1 MIACRSKSAFVP
13 IVFVSSL
20 LLISQAQT
28 IPRPQ
33 EVELAQR
40 QERGKQIY
48 LKGQSNGGEISAVLG
63 NGGDF
68 SAALFPC
75 ANCHGPRGAG
85 TSEGGLR
92 PPPINWT
99 ALSSARRS
107 AMTGQSRGPYNE
119 KSLTLAISAGI
130 DPSGHKLHPGMPRYK
145 LTHGQAADL
154 LAYLRVLGDSLDR
167 GLTVDTI
174 RVGTALPMT
183 GPIAQVGEDIK
194 RVLVGYFAEV
204 NAQGGIYGRRL
215 ELVVADSEADS
226 AKTAE
231 ATRKLVESDGV
242 FALVGSFEPGDN
254 RVNDEFLH
262 KNEVPLIGPLTF
274 SPRSISAT
282 NRQTFY
288 LLPSFFDQARTL
300 VDFAVSGKSQ
310 VKGTARPKLAAVC
323 SSGGFEQD
331 ALAGLKAQAKA
342 YAIELSSEHRF
353 VDGQIA
359 AKDIVSAL
367 SDERPD
373 CLFFFGGGNDLL
385 SLEREM
391 KRRGLYVRLLTCAA
405 MVGEAAFQLSG
416 AVAAQ
421 TYLSYPASPPDED
434 EFLEFETMLRKAG
447 IPLRSGPLQ
456 AVAYGA
462 AKVLVEAIK
471 DAGRQLSRPALVSS
485 LERLQNFRT
494 GVLFPVSFNANR
506 RVGSTTSCIV
516 GIDLARKQFVRLSKT
531 E

>member
-1 MIACRSKSAFVP
+1 MIACGSKSTVS
-13 IVFVSSL
+13 IVFASFVL
-20 LLISQAQT
+20 LVSQAQT

-33 EVELAQR
+33 EGELTRSQ
-40 QERGKQIY
+40 QRGKQIY
-48 LKGQSNGGEISAVLG
+48 LKGQSDDGEVSAVLG

-68 SAALFPC
+68 SGALFPC
-75 ANCHGPRGAG
+75 VNCHGPRGAG
-85 TSEGGLR
+85 TSEAGLR
-92 PPPINWT
+92 PPPITWT

-119 KSLTLAISAGI
+119 KSLALAITAGI

-145 LTHGQAADL
+145 LTHSQAADL
-154 LAYLRVLGDSLDR
+154 LAYLRILGDSLDP
-167 GLTVDTI
+167 GLSADTI

-183 GPIAQVGEDIK
+183 GQIGHVGEDIK
-194 RVLVGYFAEV
+194 RVLAAYFAEV
-204 NAQGGIYGRRL
+204 NGQGGIYGRRL

-231 ATRKLVESDGV
+231 ATRRLVERDGV

-262 KNEVPLIGPLTF
+262 KNEVPLIGPVTF
-274 SPRSISAT
+274 SPRSTSAT

-300 VDFAVSGKSQ
+300 VDFAVSGKDQ
-310 VKGTARPKLAAVC
+310 VKATTRPKLAAVC
-323 SSGGFEQD
+323 SSGRFEQD
-331 ALAGLKAQAKA
+331 AVAGLKAQAKA
-342 YAIELSSEHRF
+342 YAIELSAEHHF
-353 VDGQIA
+353 VEGQIGGENV
-359 AKDIVSAL
+359 VSSL
-367 SDERPD
+367 LEERPD
-373 CLFFFGGGNDLL
+373 YLFFFGNGNDLL

-391 KRRGLYVRLLTCAA
+391 ERRGLYVPLLTCAA

-421 TYLSYPASPPDED
+421 THLSYPALLPDED
-434 EFLEFETMLRKAG
+434 DYLEFVTMLRKAG

-456 AVAYGA
+456 ALAYGA
-462 AKVLVEAIK
+462 ARVLVEATK
-471 DAGRQLSRPALVSS
+471 DAGRELSRPALISS
-485 LERLQNFRT
+485 LEGLQNFRT

-506 RVGSTTSCIV
+506 RVGSTNSCV
-516 GIDLARKQFVRLSKT
+516 VRIDLLSKKFLRISKT